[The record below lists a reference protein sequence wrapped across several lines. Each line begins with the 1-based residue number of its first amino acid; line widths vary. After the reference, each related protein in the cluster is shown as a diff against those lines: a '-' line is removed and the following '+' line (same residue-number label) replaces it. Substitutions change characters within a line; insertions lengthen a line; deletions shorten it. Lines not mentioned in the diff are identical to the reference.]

1 MKDKIFPFLSLVVS
15 CAYASEKPNLIVIQT
30 DEHTINTLGCYRRL
44 VGDINDS
51 PWGKNVVQTPNIDR
65 LAKEGAICTRYY
77 ASSPVSTPSRASFQT
92 GLYPVSTGCPINDM
106 PMNPNLITYA
116 EMLKRDG
123 YQTSYVGKWHLGGV
137 PNIGRPYFEPGYN
150 FGYMDRTYM
159 FNDGHWKYFES
170 VKQPNKIRS
179 YWSGPVKPGFI
190 HVTEYL
196 TDRCLELLERDKN
209 KPFYMMLS
217 IPDPHSPDIASEEY
231 LQKYINLDYE
241 APETMVTNDTDQRPR
256 WVRGGQYNVNKD
268 KFDKKALA
276 NYFAMV
282 ECVDDNVGRIL
293 DFLDK
298 NNLTDNTI
306 VVFTADHGDMLYEHS
321 RVNKGLP
328 YESSA
333 RIPFVIRYPE
343 KIIPG
348 KIVNTVYTC
357 VDFAPTIL
365 GLMGVKQIPGLQEG
379 INDAQAFTN
388 KEKNVK
394 QDRIVYTTASPFNDW
409 TMATDGRYKLV
420 LSCRETPWL
429 FDLEVDPDE
438 MKNFYNNPKYKEIA
452 DRMQKELIRQMKL
465 YKEPALS
472 IGLPYLY
479 KSTDKVNYNPAKYKS
494 KVQPNA
500 LLPMI
505 HTIEKVCMRPLK

>member
-159 FNDGHWKYFES
+159 FNDGHWKYFEI

-256 WVRGGQYNVNKD
+256 WARGGQYNVNKD

-282 ECVDDNVGRIL
+282 EMCIRDRNKPFKNTQRFKGPGFHETYNMGHFLTLACVHYRVTKDRTLLDAAIKVG

-298 NNLTDNTI
+298 YFAKITPEL
-306 VVFTADHGDMLYEHS
+306 AD
-321 RVNKGLP
+321 
-328 YESSA
+328 
-333 RIPFVIRYPE
+333 
-343 KIIPG
+343 
-348 KIVNTVYTC
+348 
-357 VDFAPTIL
+357 VDFNPTQIM
-365 GLMGVKQIPGLQEG
+365 GLMELYRSTGEKRYLDCANRFITGRGNKNGKTQNQNDTKLRKEHRAVGHAVLGPVLYIGAADYVAE
-379 INDAQAFTN
+379 IND
-388 KEKNVK
+388 
-394 QDRIVYTTASPFNDW
+394 
-409 TMATDGRYKLV
+409 
-420 LSCRETPWL
+420 
-429 FDLEVDPDE
+429 
-438 MKNFYNNPKYKEIA
+438 
-452 DRMQKELIRQMKL
+452 KELLVALETIWNDMYNRKASFTGDVYKRQ
-465 YKEPALS
+465 ALTTKRNDHKRYRADV
-472 IGLPYLY
+472 LN
-479 KSTDKVNYNPAKYKS
+479 KV
-494 KVQPNA
+494 
-500 LLPMI
+500 L
-505 HTIEKVCMRPLK
+505 